1 MINVPRILRDKSLIS
16 LVNFCYIKEPSVVYN
31 SMRDISSKMFNYNN
45 TVKELDYAIMS
56 IILFVNVVIMIILL
70 IVIVGMW
77 LQKIYL
83 YLKVRHCKIF

>member
-1 MINVPRILRDKSLIS
+1 MI
-16 LVNFCYIKEPSVVYN
+16 F
-31 SMRDISSKMFNYNN
+31 SSKMFNYNN